1 MQSNRVA
8 EVPVSFFFQP
18 PQLLEPYGRSPFA
31 ALKQDGDPPPGQGLA
46 AYRAK
51 LDLYHLALL
60 REFDE
65 LLCLDTLTHIERYWY
80 QIETVKKV
88 LKHFRGRVLLSDE
101 VGLGKTIEAGMLVKE
116 YRLRGLVKKTLILV
130 PPALVSQWQ
139 GEMREKF
146 GMEFISSDDVD
157 VKRHPE
163 FWEKNDWVIASIHTA
178 KNKANFDLVT
188 QIKYDLVVVDEA
200 HHLKNKSTLAWK
212 LVNALQK
219 KFIFLL
225 TATPVQNDL
234 MELHN
239 LLTLLKPG
247 VLKTEAQFRK
257 EYVARGDVRMPKNR
271 ESLKELL
278 REVMIRNTRSLVD
291 VKLPKRFATTITVQ
305 PSPLEKELYERI
317 TQFARRQYGESSG
330 IEKMA
335 LNHLLMKAGSCP
347 FALEDSLLG
356 LKERMNGAAGQVDGM
371 LALLKN
377 MRETE
382 KGKQLLQLVRKS
394 PAKKIVFTNFLRTF
408 DYLAGLFR
416 EAGIPFVEFRSGMT
430 NAQKEAAVAEFR
442 DRTDLLLMTE
452 IGAEGQNLQF
462 CQTMINY
469 DLPWNPMRLEQRIG
483 RIHRIGQTKDVFV
496 FNFCIKDSIEEYI
509 LYILDKKINMFEL
522 VIGEIDSI
530 LGNLDSEE
538 EFSDIVLDIWLR
550 STQKEEL
557 RQNIEHF
564 AEQILQARVEY
575 QKTKELDEAL
585 FEEEFEV

>member
-1 MQSNRVA
+1 MPPNIAA
-8 EVPVSFFFQP
+8 EIPVSFSFSP
-18 PQLLEPYGRSPFA
+18 ATALEIFSA
-31 ALKQDGDPPPGQGLA
+31 ANGDHNMPANQGLA
-46 AYRAK
+46 AYRTK
-51 LDLYHLALL
+51 LKLHHLALL

-65 LLCLDTLTHIERYWY
+65 LLCLDTLHGIERYWY

-101 VGLGKTIEAGMLVKE
+101 VGLGKTIEAGMLIKE
-116 YRLRGLVKKTLILV
+116 YRLRSLVKKTLILT

-146 GMEFISSDDVD
+146 GMDFITSDDVD

-163 FWEKNDWVIASIHTA
+163 FWEENDWVIASIHTA
-178 KNKANFDLVT
+178 KNKTNFDRVT
-188 QIKYDLVVVDEA
+188 QIKYDLIVVDEA
-200 HHLKNKSTLAWK
+200 HHLRNKTTLSWK

-234 MELHN
+234 LELHN

-257 EYVARGDVRMPKNR
+257 EYVAKGDERLPKNR
-271 ESLKELL
+271 DSLKELL

-305 PSPLEKELYERI
+305 PSPLEKDLYERI
-317 TQFARRQYGESSG
+317 AQFTRSQYGGSKG
-330 IEKMA
+330 LEKIT

-347 FALEDSLLG
+347 FALEDSLRH
-356 LKERMNGAAGQVDGM
+356 LKDRMNGAAQQIDGM
-371 LALLKN
+371 LDVLKN
-377 MRETE
+377 VHETA

-416 EAGIPFVEFRSGMT
+416 EAGITLVEFRSGMT
-430 NAQKEAAVAEFR
+430 AEQKDAAIAQFR
-442 DRTDLLLMTE
+442 DHANLLLMTE
-452 IGAEGQNLQF
+452 VGAEGRNLQF

-483 RIHRIGQTKDVFV
+483 RIHRIGQTSDVFV
-496 FNFCIKDSIEEYI
+496 FNFCVKDSIEEHI

-522 VIGEIDSI
+522 VVGEIDSI
-530 LGNLDSEE
+530 LGNLDGEE

-550 STQKEEL
+550 STQKDEL
-557 RQNIEHF
+557 HENIENF
-564 AEQILQARVEY
+564 AERILQARAEY

-585 FEEEFEV
+585 FEQEFEV

>member
-1 MQSNRVA
+1 MQPNGIA
-8 EVPVSFFFQP
+8 EIPLNFSFQP
-18 PQLLEPYGRSPFA
+18 PKLLEAFA
-31 ALKQDGDPPPGQGLA
+31 TPNHDGDLPPGQGLA

-65 LLCLDTLTHIERYWY
+65 LLCLDSLNNIERYWY

-116 YRLRGLVKKTLILV
+116 YRLRGLVKKALILT

-139 GEMREKF
+139 GEMHDKF
-146 GMEFISSDDVD
+146 GMAFITSDDVD

-163 FWEKNDWVIASIHTA
+163 FWDENDWVIASIHTA

-200 HHLKNKSTLAWK
+200 HHLKNKTTLAWK

-234 MELHN
+234 LELHN

-257 EYVARGDVRMPKNR
+257 EYVARGDVRLPKNR

-291 VKLPKRFATTITVQ
+291 VKLPKRFAATITVQ

-317 TQFARRQYGESSG
+317 TKFTRSQYGESTG
-330 IEKMA
+330 LEKMT
-335 LNHLLMKAGSCP
+335 LNNLLMKAGSCP
-347 FALEDSLLG
+347 FALEDSLLN
-356 LKERMNGAAGQVDGM
+356 LKERMNGAAGQIDGM

-377 MRETE
+377 VRETE

-416 EAGIPFVEFRSGMT
+416 DAGIPFVEFRSGMT
-430 NAQKEAAVAEFR
+430 NEQKDAAIEQFR
-442 DRTDLLLMTE
+442 DQTDLLLMTE
-452 IGAEGQNLQF
+452 IGAEGRNLQF

-530 LGNLDSEE
+530 LGNLDGEE

-557 RQNIEHF
+557 HQNIENF
-564 AEQILQARVEY
+564 AEQILQARAEY

-585 FEEEFEV
+585 FEQEFEV

>member
-1 MQSNRVA
+1 MQPNAVA
-8 EVPVSFFFQP
+8 EIPLSFSFQP
-18 PQLLEPYGRSPFA
+18 PKLLEPFA
-31 ALKQDGDPPPGQGLA
+31 APNENDDLPPGQGLA

-116 YRLRGLVKKTLILV
+116 YRLRGLVKKALILT

-146 GMEFISSDDVD
+146 GMEFITSDDVD
-157 VKRHPE
+157 IKRHPE
-163 FWEKNDWVIASIHTA
+163 FWEENDWVIASIHTA
-178 KNKANFDLVT
+178 KNKANFELVT

-200 HHLKNKSTLAWK
+200 HHLKNKTTLSWK

-291 VKLPKRFATTITVQ
+291 VKLPKRFAATITVL
-305 PSPLEKELYERI
+305 PSPVEKDLYERL
-317 TQFARRQYGESSG
+317 TQFTRSQYGGSSG
-330 IEKMA
+330 LEKMT

-347 FALEDSLLG
+347 FALEDSLLN

-371 LALLKN
+371 LELLKN
-377 MRETE
+377 VRETE
-382 KGKQLLQLVRKS
+382 KGKQLLQLVQKS

-408 DYLAGLFR
+408 DYLASLFR
-416 EAGIPFVEFRSGMT
+416 DAGIPFVEFRSGMS
-430 NAQKEAAVAEFR
+430 NEQKDAAIEQFR
-442 DRTDLLLMTE
+442 GHTDLLLMTE
-452 IGAEGQNLQF
+452 IGAEGRNLQF

-483 RIHRIGQTKDVFV
+483 RIHRIGQTSDVFV

-530 LGNLDSEE
+530 LGNLDGEE

-557 RQNIEHF
+557 HQNIENF
-564 AEQILQARVEY
+564 AEQILQARAEY

-585 FEEEFEV
+585 FAEEFEV

>member
-1 MQSNRVA
+1 MQPHTIA
-8 EVPVSFFFQP
+8 EIPLSFFFQP
-18 PQLLEPYGRSPFA
+18 PKLLEPFA
-31 ALKQDGDPPPGQGLA
+31 APHHNGDLPTGQGLA

-65 LLCLDTLTHIERYWY
+65 LLCLDTLHNIERYWY

-101 VGLGKTIEAGMLVKE
+101 VGLGKTIEAGMLIKE
-116 YRLRGLVKKTLILV
+116 YRLRGLVKKALILV

-139 GEMREKF
+139 GEMRDKF
-146 GMEFISSDDVD
+146 GMAFITSDDVD

-163 FWEKNDWVIASIHTA
+163 FWGENDWVIASIHTA
-178 KNKANFDLVT
+178 KNKANFDLVA

-200 HHLKNKSTLAWK
+200 HHLKNKTTLAWK
-212 LVNALQK
+212 LANALQK

-317 TQFARRQYGESSG
+317 TQFTRRQYSESSG
-330 IEKMA
+330 LEKMT

-347 FALEDSLLG
+347 FALEDSLLN

-377 MRETE
+377 VRETE

-416 EAGIPFVEFRSGMT
+416 DAGIPFVEFRSGIT
-430 NAQKEAAVAEFR
+430 NEQKDTAIEQFR
-442 DRTDLLLMTE
+442 DHTDLLLMTE
-452 IGAEGQNLQF
+452 IGAEGRNLQF

-483 RIHRIGQTKDVFV
+483 RIHRIGQAKDVFV

-509 LYILDKKINMFEL
+509 LYILDMKINMFEL

-530 LGNLDSEE
+530 LGNLDGEE

-557 RQNIEHF
+557 HQNIENF
-564 AEQILQARVEY
+564 AEQILQARAEY

-585 FEEEFEV
+585 FEQEFEV

>member
-1 MQSNRVA
+1 MSSPVVA
-8 EVPVSFFFQP
+8 EIPVNFSFQP
-18 PQLLEPYGRSPFA
+18 APLLEAFA
-31 ALKQDGDPPPGQGLA
+31 ASKHGEELPPKQGLA
-46 AYRAK
+46 AYRTK
-51 LDLYHLALL
+51 LNLYHLALL

-65 LLCLDTLTHIERYWY
+65 LLCLDTLHGIERYWY

-101 VGLGKTIEAGMLVKE
+101 VGLGKTIEAGMLIKE
-116 YRLRGLVKKTLILV
+116 YRLRGLVKKALLLV

-146 GMEFISSDDVD
+146 GMDFITSDDVD
-157 VKRHPE
+157 IKRHPE
-163 FWEKNDWVIASIHTA
+163 FWEQNDWVIASLHTA
-178 KNKANFDLVT
+178 KNKINFDLVT

-200 HHLKNKSTLAWK
+200 HHLKNKTTLSWK

-257 EYVARGDVRMPKNR
+257 EYVARGDVRLPKNR

-305 PSPLEKELYERI
+305 PSPLEKDLYERL
-317 TQFARRQYGESSG
+317 TQFTRSQYAESKG
-330 IEKMA
+330 LEKLT
-335 LNHLLMKAGSCP
+335 LNNLLMKAGSCP
-347 FALEDSLLG
+347 FALEDSLRN
-356 LKERMNGAAGQVDGM
+356 LKERMNGAAGQIDEM
-371 LALLKN
+371 TKLLKN
-377 MRETE
+377 VRETE

-408 DYLAGLFR
+408 DYLAGLLR
-416 EAGIPFVEFRSGMT
+416 EANIAFVEFRSGMT
-430 NAQKEAAVAEFR
+430 NEQKDAAIEEFR
-442 DRTDLLLMTE
+442 ERTNLLLMTE
-452 IGAEGQNLQF
+452 IGAEGRNLQF

-483 RIHRIGQTKDVFV
+483 RIHRIGQTSDVFV

-530 LGNLDSEE
+530 LGNLDGEE

-550 STQKEEL
+550 ATQKEEM
-557 RQNIEHF
+557 QQGIESF
-564 AEQILQARVEY
+564 AEKILQARAEY

-585 FEEEFEV
+585 FQEEFEV

>member
-1 MQSNRVA
+1 MQAHDTV
-8 EVPVSFFFQP
+8 EIPVTFSFQP
-18 PQLLEPYGRSPFA
+18 PKALEPFA
-31 ALKQDGDPPPGQGLA
+31 ASMNQDEAPANQTLR

-60 REFDE
+60 REFNE
-65 LLCLDTLTHIERYWY
+65 LLCLDALKNVERYWY

-101 VGLGKTIEAGMLVKE
+101 VGLGKTIEAGMLIKE
-116 YRLRGLVKKTLILV
+116 YRLRGLVKKALILT

-139 GEMREKF
+139 GELREKF
-146 GMEFISSDDVD
+146 GMEFITTDDVE
-157 VKRHPE
+157 VKRRPE
-163 FWEKNDWVIASIHTA
+163 FWEENDWVIASIHTA
-178 KNKANFDLVT
+178 KSKSNFDLVT
-188 QIKYDLVVVDEA
+188 NIKFDLVVVDEA
-200 HHLKNKSTLAWK
+200 HHLKNKSTLSWK
-212 LVNALQK
+212 LVNAVQK

-257 EYVARGDVRMPKNR
+257 EYVARGDARMPKNR

-291 VKLPKRFATTITVQ
+291 VKLPKRFAATITVQ
-305 PSPLEKELYERI
+305 PSLLEKEMYERI
-317 TQFARRQYGESSG
+317 AGFVRRCYAEAKGL
-330 IEKMA
+330 EKLT
-335 LNHLLMKAGSCP
+335 LNNLLMKAGSCP
-347 FALEDSLLG
+347 FALEDSLLN
-356 LKERMNGAAGQVDGM
+356 LKARMNGGAGDIDAM
-371 LALLKN
+371 LDLLKGV
-377 MRETE
+377 RETE
-382 KGKQLLQLVRKS
+382 KGKQLLQLVQKNS
-394 PAKKIVFTNFLRTF
+394 AKKIVFTNFLRTF
-408 DYLAGLFR
+408 EYLAGLFR
-416 EAGIPFVEFRSGMT
+416 DAGIPFVEFRSGMT
-430 NAQKEAAVAEFR
+430 NDEKDAAIEKFR
-442 DRTDLLLMTE
+442 EHCDLLLMTE
-452 IGAEGQNLQF
+452 VGAEGKNLQF

-496 FNFCIKDSIEEYI
+496 FNFCIKDSIEEHI

-530 LGNLDSEE
+530 LGNLDTED
-538 EFSDIVLDIWLR
+538 EFADIVMDIWLR
-550 STQKEEL
+550 STQKDEL
-557 RQNIEHF
+557 AQNIENF
-564 AEQILQARVEY
+564 AEQILQARGEY

>member
-1 MQSNRVA
+1 MQAHDVVEIPITFS
-8 EVPVSFFFQP
+8 FQP
-18 PQLLEPYGRSPFA
+18 PKAFEPFA
-31 ALKQDGDPPPGQGLA
+31 AAENYQESPGQRLRS
-46 AYRAK
+46 YRAK

-65 LLCLDTLTHIERYWY
+65 LLCLDALKNVERYWF

-101 VGLGKTIEAGMLVKE
+101 VGLGKTIEAGMLIKE
-116 YRLRGLVKKTLILV
+116 YRLRGLVKKALILT

-139 GEMREKF
+139 GELRDKF
-146 GMEFISSDDVD
+146 GMEFITTDDVE
-157 VKRHPE
+157 VKRRPE
-163 FWEKNDWVIASIHTA
+163 FWEENDWVIASIHTA
-178 KNKANFDLVT
+178 KSKSNFDLVT
-188 QIKYDLVVVDEA
+188 NIKYDLVVVDEA

-212 LVNALQK
+212 LVNAVQK

-257 EYVARGDVRMPKNR
+257 EYVARGDARMPKNR

-291 VKLPKRFATTITVQ
+291 VKLPKRFAATIIVQ
-305 PSPLEKELYERI
+305 PSLLEKEMYERI
-317 TQFARRQYGESSG
+317 AGFVRRSYAEAGG
-330 IEKMA
+330 LEKLT
-335 LNHLLMKAGSCP
+335 LNNLLMKAGSCP
-347 FALEDSLLG
+347 FALEESLLN
-356 LKERMNGAAGQVDGM
+356 LKARMNGGAGEIDAM
-371 LALLKN
+371 LDLLKD
-377 MRETE
+377 MRDTE
-382 KGKQLLQLVRKS
+382 KGKQLVQLVQKS

-408 DYLAGLFR
+408 EYLAGLFR
-416 EAGIPFVEFRSGMT
+416 DAGISFVEFRSGMT
-430 NAQKEAAVAEFR
+430 NDEKDAAIEQFQEQS
-442 DRTDLLLMTE
+442 DLLLMTE
-452 IGAEGQNLQF
+452 VGAEGKNLQF

-496 FNFCIKDSIEEYI
+496 FNFCIKDSIEEHI

-530 LGNLDSEE
+530 LGNLDTED
-538 EFSDIVLDIWLR
+538 EFADIIMDIWLR

-557 RQNIEHF
+557 AQNIENF
-564 AEQILQARVEY
+564 AEQILQARGEY

>member
-1 MQSNRVA
+1 MQTDEIA
-8 EVPVSFFFQP
+8 EIPISFSFHP
-18 PQLLEPYGRSPFA
+18 PKLLEPFV
-31 ALKQDGDPPPGQGLA
+31 ALNQPGELPPSQGLQ

-51 LDLYHLALL
+51 LDLHHLALL

-65 LLCLDTLTHIERYWY
+65 LLCLDTLKNVERYWY

-101 VGLGKTIEAGMLVKE
+101 VGLGKTIEAGMLIKE
-116 YRLRGLVKKTLILV
+116 YRLRGLVKKALILV

-146 GMEFISSDDVD
+146 DMEFISTDDVE
-157 VKRHPE
+157 VKRRPE
-163 FWEKNDWVIASIHTA
+163 FWKENDWLIASIHTA
-178 KNKANFDLVT
+178 KSKSNFDLVT
-188 QIKYDLVVVDEA
+188 KIKYDLVVVDEA

-234 MELHN
+234 LELHN

-247 VLKTEAQFRK
+247 VLKTETQFRK

-305 PSPLEKELYERI
+305 PSPLEKEMYERI
-317 TQFARRQYGESSG
+317 TQFTRSQYAEASG
-330 IEKMA
+330 LEKLT

-347 FALEDSLLG
+347 FALEDSLLS
-356 LKERMNGAAGQVDGM
+356 LKERANGATSQIETM
-371 LALLKN
+371 LGLLKSL
-377 MRETE
+377 RETE

-408 DYLAGLFR
+408 DYLASLFR
-416 EAGIPFVEFRSGMT
+416 DAGIAFVEFRSGMT
-430 NAQKEAAVAEFR
+430 NEQKDAAIAQFR
-442 DRTDLLLMTE
+442 EQTDLLLMTE
-452 IGAEGQNLQF
+452 IGAEGKNLQF

-538 EFSDIVLDIWLR
+538 EFGDIVMDIWLR

-557 RQNIEHF
+557 HQNIESF
-564 AEQILQARVEY
+564 ADKILQARAEY

-585 FEEEFEV
+585 FEQEFEV

>member
-1 MQSNRVA
+1 MPLNTAA
-8 EVPVSFFFQP
+8 EIPISFSFQAPKFLELFAAPNHDNSLP
-18 PQLLEPYGRSPFA
+18 PQ
-31 ALKQDGDPPPGQGLA
+31 QGLA
-46 AYRAK
+46 AYRTK
-51 LDLYHLALL
+51 LELYHLALL

-65 LLCLDTLTHIERYWY
+65 LLCLDTLHHVERYWY

-101 VGLGKTIEAGMLVKE
+101 VGLGKTIEAGMLIKE
-116 YRLRGLVKKTLILV
+116 YRLRGLVTKALILV
-130 PPALVSQWQ
+130 PPALISQWQ

-146 GMEFISSDDVD
+146 GMEFITSDDVE

-163 FWEKNDWVIASIHTA
+163 FWEQNDWVIASLHTA
-178 KNKANFDLVT
+178 KNKINFDLVT
-188 QIKYDLVVVDEA
+188 QSKYDLVVVDEA
-200 HHLKNKSTLAWK
+200 HHLKNKTTLSWK

-257 EYVARGDVRMPKNR
+257 EYVARGDTRQPKNR

-305 PSPLEKELYERI
+305 PSAAEKELYEKI
-317 TQFARRQYGESSG
+317 AQFARRQYSESRG
-330 IEKMA
+330 LEKMT

-356 LKERMNGAAGQVDGM
+356 LKERAHGAAGQIDDM
-371 LALLKN
+371 LDVLKN
-377 MRETE
+377 VRETE

-408 DYLAGLFR
+408 DYLAELFR
-416 EAGIPFVEFRSGMT
+416 GANIAFVEFRSGMT
-430 NAQKEAAVAEFR
+430 NEQKEAAIEEFR
-442 DRTDLLLMTE
+442 ERANLLLMTE
-452 IGAEGQNLQF
+452 IGAEGRNLQF

-483 RIHRIGQTKDVFV
+483 RIHRIGQTSDVFV

-530 LGNLDSEE
+530 LGNLGSEE

-550 STQKEEL
+550 SAQKDEL
-557 RQNIEHF
+557 QQKLENF
-564 AEQILQARVEY
+564 AAQILQARAEY

-585 FEEEFEV
+585 FQEEFEV

>member
-1 MQSNRVA
+1 MMSSPVVA
-8 EVPVSFFFQP
+8 EIPVNFSFQP
-18 PQLLEPYGRSPFA
+18 ATRLEAFA
-31 ALKQDGDPPPGQGLA
+31 ASNHDEELPPKQGLA
-46 AYRAK
+46 AYRTK
-51 LDLYHLALL
+51 LNLYHLALL

-65 LLCLDTLTHIERYWY
+65 LLCLDTLHGIERYWY

-101 VGLGKTIEAGMLVKE
+101 VGLGKTIEAGMLIKE
-116 YRLRGLVKKTLILV
+116 YRMRGLVKKALLLV

-146 GMEFISSDDVD
+146 GMDFITSDDVD
-157 VKRHPE
+157 IKRHPE
-163 FWEKNDWVIASIHTA
+163 FWEQNDWVIASLHTA

-200 HHLKNKSTLAWK
+200 HHLKNKTTLSWK

-257 EYVARGDVRMPKNR
+257 EYVARGDTRLPKNR

-305 PSPLEKELYERI
+305 PSPLEKDLYERI
-317 TQFARRQYGESSG
+317 TKFARHQYGESKG
-330 IEKMA
+330 LEKMT

-347 FALEDSLLG
+347 FALEDSLRN
-356 LKERMNGAAGQVDGM
+356 LKERMNGAAGQIDDM
-371 LALLKN
+371 MSLLKN
-377 MRETE
+377 LRETE
-382 KGKQLLQLVRKS
+382 KGKQLVQLVRKS

-416 EAGIPFVEFRSGMT
+416 EANIAFVEFRSGMT
-430 NAQKEAAVAEFR
+430 NEQKDAAIEEFR
-442 DRTDLLLMTE
+442 ERADLLLMTE
-452 IGAEGQNLQF
+452 IGAEGRNLQF

-483 RIHRIGQTKDVFV
+483 RIHRIGQTNDVFV

-530 LGNLDSEE
+530 LGNLDGEE

-550 STQKEEL
+550 ATQKEDV
-557 RQNIEHF
+557 RQGIENF
-564 AEQILQARVEY
+564 AEQILQGRAEY

-585 FEEEFEV
+585 FQEEFEV

>member
-1 MQSNRVA
+1 MSTTAGV
-8 EVPVSFFFQP
+8 EIPLSFSFQP
-18 PQLLEPYGRSPFA
+18 PTLLEAFA
-31 ALKQDGDPPPGQGLA
+31 PSHHDGELPLGQGLA
-46 AYRAK
+46 AYRTK
-51 LDLYHLALL
+51 LNLYHLALL

-65 LLCLDTLTHIERYWY
+65 LLCLDTLHGIERYWY

-101 VGLGKTIEAGMLVKE
+101 VGLGKTIEAGMLIKE
-116 YRLRGLVKKTLILV
+116 YWMRGLVKKALLLV

-146 GMEFISSDDVD
+146 SMDFITSDDVD
-157 VKRHPE
+157 IKRHPE
-163 FWEKNDWVIASIHTA
+163 FWEQNDWVIASLHTA

-200 HHLKNKSTLAWK
+200 HHLKNKTTLSWK

-257 EYVARGDVRMPKNR
+257 EYVARGDTRLPKNR

-305 PSPLEKELYERI
+305 PSPLEKDLYERI
-317 TQFARRQYGESSG
+317 TKFARSQYGESKG
-330 IEKMA
+330 LEKMT

-347 FALEDSLLG
+347 FALEDSLRN
-356 LKERMNGAAGQVDGM
+356 LKERVNGAAGQIDDM
-371 LALLKN
+371 MSLLKN
-377 MRETE
+377 VRETE
-382 KGKQLLQLVRKS
+382 KGKQLVQLVRKS

-416 EAGIPFVEFRSGMT
+416 EANIAFVEFRSGMT
-430 NAQKEAAVAEFR
+430 TEQKDAAIEEFR
-442 DRTDLLLMTE
+442 ERADLLLMTE
-452 IGAEGQNLQF
+452 IGAEGRNLQF

-483 RIHRIGQTKDVFV
+483 RIHRIGQTSDVFV

-530 LGNLDSEE
+530 LGNLDGEE
-538 EFSDIVLDIWLR
+538 EFSDVVLDIWLR
-550 STQKEEL
+550 ATQKEEV
-557 RQNIEHF
+557 RQGIENF
-564 AEQILQARVEY
+564 AEQILQARAEY

-585 FEEEFEV
+585 FQEEFEV

>member
-1 MQSNRVA
+1 MPSKTAA
-8 EVPVSFFFQP
+8 EIPLSFSFHSP
-18 PQLLEPYGRSPFA
+18 NHLAPFA
-31 ALKQDGDPPPGQGLA
+31 GPNGDGDLPPGQGLA

-65 LLCLDTLTHIERYWY
+65 LLCLDTLRNIERYWY

-101 VGLGKTIEAGMLVKE
+101 VGLGKTIEAGMLIKE
-116 YRLRGLVKKTLILV
+116 YRLRGLVKKALILV

-139 GEMREKF
+139 EEMREKF
-146 GMEFISSDDVD
+146 DLDFITSDDVE
-157 VKRHPE
+157 VKRHPD
-163 FWEKNDWVIASIHTA
+163 FWEKNDWVIASLHTA

-200 HHLKNKSTLAWK
+200 HHLKNKTTLSWK

-305 PSPLEKELYERI
+305 PSQVEKDLYERI
-317 TQFARRQYGESSG
+317 TQFARSQYGVSSG
-330 IEKMA
+330 LEKMT

-347 FALEDSLLG
+347 FALEDSLLN
-356 LKERMNGAAGQVDGM
+356 LKERMNGAAGQIDSM
-371 LALLKN
+371 LDLLKN
-377 MRETE
+377 VRETE
-382 KGKQLLQLVRKS
+382 KGRQLLQLVRKS
-394 PAKKIVFTNFLRTF
+394 SAKKIVFTNFLRTF

-430 NAQKEAAVAEFR
+430 NEQKDAAIEQFR
-442 DRTDLLLMTE
+442 GHTDLLLMTE
-452 IGAEGQNLQF
+452 IGAEGRNLQF

-483 RIHRIGQTKDVFV
+483 RIHRIGQTNDVFV

-530 LGNLDSEE
+530 LGNLGSEE

-550 STQKEEL
+550 STQKDEL
-557 RQNIEHF
+557 HQNIENF
-564 AEQILQARVEY
+564 AEQILQARAEY

-585 FEEEFEV
+585 FEQEFEV

>member
-1 MQSNRVA
+1 MQSNAVA
-8 EVPVSFFFQP
+8 EIPLSFSFQSP
-18 PQLLEPYGRSPFA
+18 KHLAPFA
-31 ALKQDGDPPPGQGLA
+31 GLNGHGDLPPGQGLA
-46 AYRAK
+46 AYHAK

-65 LLCLDTLTHIERYWY
+65 LLCLDTLRNIERYWY

-101 VGLGKTIEAGMLVKE
+101 VGLGKTIEAGMLIKE
-116 YRLRGLVKKTLILV
+116 YRLRGLVKKALILV

-139 GEMREKF
+139 DEMREKF
-146 GMEFISSDDVD
+146 DLEFITSDDVE

-200 HHLKNKSTLAWK
+200 HHLKNKTTLSWK

-271 ESLKELL
+271 ESLKALL

-291 VKLPKRFATTITVQ
+291 VKLPKRYATTITVQ
-305 PSPLEKELYERI
+305 PSPLEKDLYERI
-317 TQFARRQYGESSG
+317 TKFTRSQYGESKG
-330 IEKMA
+330 LEKMT
-335 LNHLLMKAGSCP
+335 LNHLLRKAGSCP
-347 FALEDSLLG
+347 FALEDSLLN
-356 LKERMNGAAGQVDGM
+356 LKERINGAAGQIDDM
-371 LALLKN
+371 ISLLKN
-377 MRETE
+377 VRETE
-382 KGKQLLQLVRKS
+382 KGKQLVQLVRKS

-430 NAQKEAAVAEFR
+430 NAQKDAAIEQFR
-442 DRTDLLLMTE
+442 DRADLLLMTE
-452 IGAEGQNLQF
+452 IGAEGRNLQF

-483 RIHRIGQTKDVFV
+483 RIHRIGQTNDVFV

-530 LGNLDSEE
+530 LGNLDGEE

-550 STQKEEL
+550 STQKDEL
-557 RQNIEHF
+557 HQNIENF
-564 AEQILQARVEY
+564 AEQILQARAEY

-585 FEEEFEV
+585 FEQEFEV

>member
-1 MQSNRVA
+1 MQPNLIA
-8 EVPVSFFFQP
+8 EIPITFSFQP
-18 PQLLEPYGRSPFA
+18 PKLLEPY
-31 ALKQDGDPPPGQGLA
+31 ALPPDLPERQTLG

-60 REFDE
+60 REYDE
-65 LLCLDTLTHIERYWY
+65 LLCLDTLKNVERYWY

-101 VGLGKTIEAGMLVKE
+101 VGLGKTIEAGMLIKE
-116 YRLRGLVKKTLILV
+116 YFLRGLVKKALILA

-146 GMEFISSDDVD
+146 GMAFITTDEVE

-163 FWEKNDWVIASIHTA
+163 FWEENDWVIASIHTA
-178 KNKANFDLVT
+178 KSRSNFELVAKV
-188 QIKYDLVVVDEA
+188 KYDLVVVDEA

-247 VLKTEAQFRK
+247 VLNTEAQFRK

-271 ESLKELL
+271 EKLKELL

-291 VKLPKRFATTITVQ
+291 VKLPKRYATTITVQ
-305 PSPLEKELYERI
+305 PSPLEQELYERI
-317 TQFARRQYGESSG
+317 TQFARRQFGEARG
-330 IEKMA
+330 LERLA

-347 FALEDSLLG
+347 FALEDSLRNLKDKANGTLG
-356 LKERMNGAAGQVDGM
+356 EIDAM
-371 LALLKN
+371 LDLLKN
-377 MRETE
+377 VRETE

-416 EAGIPFVEFRSGMT
+416 EAGLTFVEFRSGMT
-430 NAQKEAAVAEFR
+430 NEQKDAAVAQFR
-442 DRTDLLLMTE
+442 EQANLLLMTE
-452 IGAEGQNLQF
+452 VGAEGKNLQF

-483 RIHRIGQTKDVFV
+483 RIHRIGQTNDVFV
-496 FNFCIKDSIEEYI
+496 FNFCVKDSIEEYI

-550 STQKEEL
+550 STQQEEL
-557 RQNIEHF
+557 HQNLEHF
-564 AEQILQARVEY
+564 ADQILQARAEY

-585 FEEEFEV
+585 FEQEFEV

>member
-1 MQSNRVA
+1 MQSNRIT
-8 EVPVSFFFQP
+8 EIPLSFSFQP
-18 PQLLEPYGRSPFA
+18 SKLLEPFA
-31 ALKQDGDPPPGQGLA
+31 TPNHDGDLPPGQGLA

-65 LLCLDTLTHIERYWY
+65 LLCLDTLTNIERYWY

-101 VGLGKTIEAGMLVKE
+101 VGLGKTIEAGMLIKE
-116 YRLRGLVKKTLILV
+116 YRLRGLVKKALILV

-139 GEMREKF
+139 GEMRDKF
-146 GMEFISSDDVD
+146 GMEFITSDDVD
-157 VKRHPE
+157 IKRHPE
-163 FWEKNDWVIASIHTA
+163 FWEENDWVIASIHTA
-178 KNKANFDLVT
+178 KNKANFDLVAR
-188 QIKYDLVVVDEA
+188 IKYDLVVVDEA
-200 HHLKNKSTLAWK
+200 HHLKNKTTLAWK

-317 TQFARRQYGESSG
+317 TQFTRSQYSVSRGL
-330 IEKMA
+330 EKMT

-347 FALEDSLLG
+347 FALEDSLLN

-371 LALLKN
+371 LDLLKN
-377 MRETE
+377 VRETE
-382 KGKQLLQLVRKS
+382 KGKQLLHLVRKS

-416 EAGIPFVEFRSGMT
+416 DAGIPFVEFRSGIT
-430 NAQKEAAVAEFR
+430 NEQKDAAIEQFR
-442 DRTDLLLMTE
+442 GQTDLLLMTE
-452 IGAEGQNLQF
+452 IGAEGRNLQF

-530 LGNLDSEE
+530 LGNLDGEE

-557 RQNIEHF
+557 HQNIENF
-564 AEQILQARVEY
+564 AEQILQARAEY

>member
-1 MQSNRVA
+1 MQPNAVA
-8 EVPVSFFFQP
+8 EIALTFSFQP
-18 PQLLEPYGRSPFA
+18 PKLLESFA
-31 ALKQDGDPPPGQGLA
+31 APNREGDLPPTQGLA
-46 AYRAK
+46 ACRAK
-51 LDLYHLALL
+51 LNLYHLALL
-60 REFDE
+60 KEFDE

-101 VGLGKTIEAGMLVKE
+101 VGLGKTIEAGMLIKE
-116 YRLRGLVKKTLILV
+116 YRLRGLVKKALV
-130 PPALVSQWQ
+130 LTPPALVSQWR

-146 GMEFISSDDVD
+146 GMEFITSDDVD

-163 FWEKNDWVIASIHTA
+163 FWEENDWVIASIHTA
-178 KNKANFDLVT
+178 KNKTNFDLVT
-188 QIKYDLVVVDEA
+188 QSRYDLVVVDEA
-200 HHLKNKSTLAWK
+200 HHLKNKTTLSWK

-257 EYVARGDVRMPKNR
+257 EYVAKGDERMPKNR

-278 REVMIRNTRSLVD
+278 REVMIRNTRSLVE

-305 PSPLEKELYERI
+305 PSPLEKDLYERI
-317 TQFARRQYGESSG
+317 AQFARSQYAESKG
-330 IEKMA
+330 LEKLT
-335 LNHLLMKAGSCP
+335 LNHLVMKAGSCP
-347 FALEDSLLG
+347 FALEDSLLNF
-356 LKERMNGAAGQVDGM
+356 KDKANGAAKQVAGM
-371 LALLKN
+371 LDLLKN
-377 MRETE
+377 VRETE
-382 KGKQLLQLVRKS
+382 KGRALLQLVRKS
-394 PAKKIVFTNFLRTF
+394 PAKKIVFTNFLATF

-416 EAGIPFVEFRSGMT
+416 EAGIAFVEFRSGMT
-430 NAQKEAAVAEFR
+430 NQQKDAAIEQFR
-442 DRTDLLLMTE
+442 DHANLLLMTE
-452 IGAEGQNLQF
+452 VGAEGKNLQF

-483 RIHRIGQTKDVFV
+483 RIHRIGQTNDVFV
-496 FNFCIKDSIEEYI
+496 FNFCIKESIEEHI

-550 STQKEEL
+550 STQKGEL
-557 RQNIEHF
+557 QQNIENF
-564 AEQILQARVEY
+564 AEQILQARSEY
-575 QKTKELDEAL
+575 QKTKKLDEAL
-585 FEEEFEV
+585 FEQEFEV